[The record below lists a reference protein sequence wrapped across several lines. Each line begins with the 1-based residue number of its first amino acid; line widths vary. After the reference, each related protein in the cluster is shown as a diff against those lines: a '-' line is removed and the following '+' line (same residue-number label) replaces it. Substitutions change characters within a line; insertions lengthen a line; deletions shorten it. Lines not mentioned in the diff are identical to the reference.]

1 MDNKKKMEELEASF
15 KQNNI
20 LITQYQAEIQK
31 LTAIQ
36 EQIKGKFE
44 LLKEMETP
52 VPKDDTEVKEA
63 KKKQYS
69 CKIREN
75 NCFN

>member
-20 LITQYQAEIQK
+20 LITQYQTEIQK

-63 KKKQYS
+63 KKK
-69 CKIREN
+69 
-75 NCFN
+75 

>member
-52 VPKDDTEVKEA
+52 VPKNDTEVKEA
-63 KKKQYS
+63 KKK
-69 CKIREN
+69 
-75 NCFN
+75 

>member
-1 MDNKKKMEELEASF
+1 MDNKKKMEELEESF

-31 LTAIQ
+31 LVAIQ

-44 LLKEMETP
+44 LLAEMEK
-52 VPKDDTEVKEA
+52 VEEPKIILP
-63 KKKQYS
+63 KKK
-69 CKIREN
+69 
-75 NCFN
+75 

>member
-63 KKKQYS
+63 KKK
-69 CKIREN
+69 
-75 NCFN
+75 

>member
-1 MDNKKKMEELEASF
+1 MDNKKKMEELEESF

-31 LTAIQ
+31 LIAIQ
-36 EQIKGKFE
+36 EQIRGKFE

-52 VPKDDTEVKEA
+52 VPKDDTEVKET

-69 CKIREN
+69 AQI
-75 NCFN
+75 

>member
-31 LTAIQ
+31 LVAIQ

-44 LLKEMETP
+44 LLAEMEK
-52 VPKDDTEVKEA
+52 VEEPKIILP
-63 KKKQYS
+63 KKK
-69 CKIREN
+69 
-75 NCFN
+75 

>member
-1 MDNKKKMEELEASF
+1 MDNKKKMEELEESF

-31 LTAIQ
+31 LIAIQ
-36 EQIKGKFE
+36 EQIRGKFE

-63 KKKQYS
+63 KKK
-69 CKIREN
+69 
-75 NCFN
+75 

>member
-31 LTAIQ
+31 LAAIQ

-52 VPKDDTEVKEA
+52 VPKNDTEVKEA
-63 KKKQYS
+63 KKK
-69 CKIREN
+69 
-75 NCFN
+75 

>member
-1 MDNKKKMEELEASF
+1 MDNKKKMEELEESF

-20 LITQYQAEIQK
+20 LITQYQTEIQK

-52 VPKDDTEVKEA
+52 VPKDDTEVKET
-63 KKKQYS
+63 KKK
-69 CKIREN
+69 
-75 NCFN
+75 

>member
-52 VPKDDTEVKEA
+52 VPKDDTEVKET
-63 KKKQYS
+63 KKK
-69 CKIREN
+69 
-75 NCFN
+75 

>member
-31 LTAIQ
+31 LVAIQ

-63 KKKQYS
+63 KKK
-69 CKIREN
+69 
-75 NCFN
+75 

>member
-1 MDNKKKMEELEASF
+1 MDNKKKMEELEESF

-52 VPKDDTEVKEA
+52 VPKNDTEVKEA
-63 KKKQYS
+63 KKK
-69 CKIREN
+69 
-75 NCFN
+75 

>member
-1 MDNKKKMEELEASF
+1 MDNKKKMEELEESF

-31 LTAIQ
+31 LVAIQ

-63 KKKQYS
+63 KKK
-69 CKIREN
+69 
-75 NCFN
+75 

>member
-1 MDNKKKMEELEASF
+1 MDNKKKMEELEESF

-31 LTAIQ
+31 LIAIQ
-36 EQIKGKFE
+36 EQIRGKFE

-52 VPKDDTEVKEA
+52 VPKDDTEVKET
-63 KKKQYS
+63 KKK
-69 CKIREN
+69 
-75 NCFN
+75 

>member
-1 MDNKKKMEELEASF
+1 MDNKKKMEELEESF

-63 KKKQYS
+63 KKK
-69 CKIREN
+69 
-75 NCFN
+75 